1 MKTTNHLTRGL
12 VTGLICILLVGCA
25 TVDPKR
31 DYGAV
36 TQHVAEAT
44 GQDSVY
50 RPDQEDA
57 VESRVEALLAGGL
70 AADEAVQ
77 VCLLNNPGFQAAWMD
92 VGMAKADLVQSG
104 LLSNPSL
111 GGSLRL
117 PAGGG
122 LANLEVTIAQN
133 IADLWQI
140 PVRQRVAQ
148 AALDQAIL
156 RLARQAA
163 ELAADARAAYVR
175 ATGAQELHKVALDNL
190 AIARQLLD
198 LAIGRQQAGAGSELD
213 VNLSRS
219 AVLEAELSV
228 ESARLAASEARR
240 SLAQLLGLSI
250 NADNIELA
258 HPLPSSSPGL
268 PSAEDLIAIAQE
280 KRLDIRAAMQAVA
293 QTDARVREEYLK
305 VFPTLE
311 LGLAMERAQRQAQP
325 GRNILADTARAS
337 IANGGLTAPE
347 IQPRSERRQ
356 NTDFIIGPSW
366 GLELPIFNQNQAQIA
381 KAQYARQQAEKTLG
395 SANQRMTQEVR
406 SASDQM
412 ATAWRI
418 VNPYRNQF
426 VPLAHSNLDLSR
438 ESYKAGRASFLSV
451 LESQRFF
458 LDTRRRSIEALQT
471 AAAAVPELERAVG
484 IPMRD
489 LRNLNSD
496 LPSTRPAASKPAGGN
511 EP

>member
-1 MKTTNHLTRGL
+1 M
-12 VTGLICILLVGCA
+12 
-25 TVDPKR
+25 DPKR

-175 ATGAQELHKVALDNL
+175 ATGTQELHKVALDNL

-240 SLAQLLGLSI
+240 SLARLLGLSI
-250 NADNIELA
+250 DAEKIGLSD
-258 HPLPSSSPGL
+258 PFPSSSPGL
-268 PSAEDLIAIAQE
+268 PSAEDLIAIARE
-280 KRLDIRAAMQAVA
+280 KRLDIRAASQAVA

-305 VFPTLE
+305 IFPTLE

-381 KAQYARQQAEKTLG
+381 KAQYARQQAEKALA

-412 ATAWRI
+412 GTAWRI
-418 VNPYRNQF
+418 VNAYRDQF
-426 VPLAHSNLDLSR
+426 VPLAQSNLDLSR

>member
-250 NADNIELA
+250 NADKIELA
-258 HPLPSSSPGL
+258 DPFPSSSPGL

-418 VNPYRNQF
+418 VNAYRNQF
-426 VPLAHSNLDLSR
+426 VPLAQSNLDLSR

>member
-1 MKTTNHLTRGL
+1 MKTANHPKRGL
-12 VTGLICILLVGCA
+12 LTALTCILLAGCA

-31 DYGAV
+31 DYSAV

-44 GQDSVY
+44 GQSSTYRPGQEDSV
-50 RPDQEDA
+50 EF
-57 VESRVEALLAGGL
+57 RVEALLDGGL
-70 AADEAVQ
+70 TADEAVQ
-77 VCLLNNPGFQAAWMD
+77 VCLLNNPDFQAAWMD
-92 VGMAKADLVQSG
+92 IGMAKADLVQSG

-122 LANLEVTIAQN
+122 LANLEVTMAQN

-140 PVRQRVAQ
+140 PVRQQVAQ

-156 RLARQAA
+156 HLARRAA
-163 ELAADARAAYVR
+163 ELAADARTAYVR
-175 ATGAQELHKVALDNL
+175 TTGTQELHTVALDNL
-190 AIARQLLD
+190 AIARQLLE

-240 SLAQLLGLSI
+240 SLARLLGLSI
-250 NADNIELA
+250 DAENIELA
-258 HPLPSSSPGL
+258 DAFPSSSPGL
-268 PSAEDLIAIAQE
+268 PSTEDLIAIAQE
-280 KRLDIRAAMQAVA
+280 KRLDIRAARQALTQA
-293 QTDARVREEYLK
+293 DARLREEYLK

-311 LGLAMERAQRQAQP
+311 LGLAMERAERQAQP
-325 GRNILADTARAS
+325 GRDLLSDTARAS

-347 IQPRSERRQ
+347 MQPRSERRQ

-381 KAQYARQQAEKTLG
+381 RAQYARQQAEKTLR
-395 SANQRMTQEVR
+395 SASQGMTQEVR

-412 ATAWRI
+412 ATGWRI
-418 VNPYRNQF
+418 VKAYREQF
-426 VPLAHSNLDLSR
+426 VPLAQSNLDLSR

-458 LDTRRRSIEALQT
+458 LDTRRRSIEAIQT

-484 IPMRD
+484 MPMSA
-489 LRNLNSD
+489 LPGLNSE
-496 LPSTRPAASKPAGGN
+496 PASTPPAASQPTG
-511 EP
+511 EHQP

>member
-1 MKTTNHLTRGL
+1 M
-12 VTGLICILLVGCA
+12 
-25 TVDPKR
+25 
-31 DYGAV
+31 
-36 TQHVAEAT
+36 
-44 GQDSVY
+44 Y

-122 LANLEVTIAQN
+122 LANLEVTMAQN

-148 AALDQAIL
+148 ATLDQTIL

-219 AVLEAELSV
+219 AVLEAELSA

-250 NADNIELA
+250 DADKIELA
-258 HPLPSSSPGL
+258 DPFPSSSPEL

-305 VFPTLE
+305 IFPTLE

-381 KAQYARQQAEKTLG
+381 KAQYARQQAEKTLA
-395 SANQRMTQEVR
+395 SASQRMTQEVR

-418 VNPYRNQF
+418 VTAYRDQF
-426 VPLAHSNLDLSR
+426 VPLAQSNLDLSR

-471 AAAAVPELERAVG
+471 ATAAVPELERAVG

-496 LPSTRPAASKPAGGN
+496 LPSTRPAASEPARGN